1 MKICFFSQRRFAYIS
16 HAIAIVLK
24 KKYGVAEFC
33 AYAQLRSSYEFLRN
47 QTDIKYTSL
56 ILDEDI
62 HNGFKNEPLDLEYLK
77 NLEQKYGFPNLWH
90 CLTVDRVLMHSQM
103 IREYPYNNPKYSHEE
118 MLRIV
123 QVQAKTIIKFLDEE
137 KPSAVI
143 FTVVGCVGSMLLY
156 QIAKKKGI
164 LTLVISETRIN
175 DECTLTEDYKN
186 LSWAE
191 ETFNQLKITG
201 AASPSAKKAQIYLAK
216 FRHNPLA
223 CLAYWA
229 EADVK
234 KPKNRWSNY
243 RWFLPKNFFDSWRW
257 FIKTIVR
264 YFAAKKHQDYAE
276 GTPWHYFLDRLKRK
290 LRTLIGFEHLYD
302 KADFRED
309 YAFFPL
315 HLEPEITTMLFAPF
329 WTDQINLIKQ
339 IARSLPVHFKL
350 YVKEHPSMLGY
361 RPHSYYKELK
371 KIPNVK
377 LIDPDIT
384 SFQIIA
390 NAKLITVITGTT
402 GWEAVLLKKPVIT
415 FGDVFYNCLP
425 AVKRCVQIEQ
435 LPYLVQEQLKN
446 FQDDD
451 ATLINF
457 IGSIMEVSLPA
468 NLSKV
473 WSSGINKS
481 RDQQALTM
489 LADLIARKLNLKPI
503 NKTAG

>member
-1 MKICFFSQRRFAYIS
+1 
-16 HAIAIVLK
+16 
-24 KKYGVAEFC
+24 
-33 AYAQLRSSYEFLRN
+33 
-47 QTDIKYTSL
+47 
-56 ILDEDI
+56 
-62 HNGFKNEPLDLEYLK
+62 
-77 NLEQKYGFPNLWH
+77 
-90 CLTVDRVLMHSQM
+90 
-103 IREYPYNNPKYSHEE
+103 
-118 MLRIV
+118 
-123 QVQAKTIIKFLDEE
+123 
-137 KPSAVI
+137 
-143 FTVVGCVGSMLLY
+143 
-156 QIAKKKGI
+156 
-164 LTLVISETRIN
+164 
-175 DECTLTEDYKN
+175 
-186 LSWAE
+186 
-191 ETFNQLKITG
+191 
-201 AASPSAKKAQIYLAK
+201 
-216 FRHNPLA
+216 
-223 CLAYWA
+223 
-229 EADVK
+229 
-234 KPKNRWSNY
+234 
-243 RWFLPKNFFDSWRW
+243 
-257 FIKTIVR
+257 
-264 YFAAKKHQDYAE
+264 
-276 GTPWHYFLDRLKRK
+276 
-290 LRTLIGFEHLYD
+290 
-302 KADFRED
+302 
-309 YAFFPL
+309 
-315 HLEPEITTMLFAPF
+315 
-329 WTDQINLIKQ
+329 
-339 IARSLPVHFKL
+339 
-350 YVKEHPSMLGY
+350 MLGY